1 MYKIW
6 DKLSY
11 LLVHLQGSW
20 YPVHMWIKALWTA
33 MLVERVGSKK
43 YGSQML
49 DDYMIC
55 FIIFNLD
62 LKAVNFFTHWRQLLL
77 LLALLKLLL
86 E

>member
-1 MYKIW
+1 
-6 DKLSY
+6 
-11 LLVHLQGSW
+11 
-20 YPVHMWIKALWTA
+20 

-43 YGSQML
+43 YVSQML

-62 LKAVNFFTHWRQLLL
+62 LKAVNFFYP
-77 LLALLKLLL
+77 LKTITVTTGIIKTAFRIN